1 MKLQKAY
8 PEPYRLSFHK
18 RVPLSCGLFTL
29 GNLAASAISSPR
41 ELWWQLS
48 PVISHCQMPFPH
60 FFTSPRQPLA
70 NAQHTFPLTSLPLR
84 HHCLLS
90 LTAHIDAQTSTP
102 SHYLFLRLTQGTS
115 SYPTACSALAHEG
128 KACILYSDTS
138 SEPESQSRWQRTPAP
153 LPLPW
158 ANRKSR
164 EPKFWYPNPIP
175 EWSGVAIRLLYPSP
189 GVCFFLF
196 LTFFSVYVCAV

>member
-8 PEPYRLSFHK
+8 PKPYRLSFHK

-41 ELWWQLS
+41 ELCDSCHQWS
-48 PVISHCQMPFPH
+48 VIAKCPFLG
-60 FFTSPRQPLA
+60 FTSPRQPLA

-84 HHCLLS
+84 HHCLLLS

-128 KACILYSDTS
+128 KVCILYSDTS
-138 SEPESQSRWQRTPAP
+138 SEPESQSRWQRTPAS

-196 LTFFSVYVCAV
+196 LTFFSVYVSAV